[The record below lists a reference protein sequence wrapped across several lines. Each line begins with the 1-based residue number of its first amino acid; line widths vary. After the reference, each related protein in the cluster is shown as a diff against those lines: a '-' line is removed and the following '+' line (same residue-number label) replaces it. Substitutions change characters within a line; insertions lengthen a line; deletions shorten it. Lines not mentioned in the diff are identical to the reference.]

1 MINISETKMDDVPQI
16 AEWIAADPWHSDDP
30 KWQNPENMVTGC
42 GLMSFCLEDESG
54 PLAYIQLLDDGDDAR
69 IAMQFA
75 PEEQVSKRRLILGL
89 VKVGIPTMQGLAEGF
104 GKKGL
109 VFETFSP
116 LLIGFAEKNGF
127 KRVGETNDYRFA
139 IEEQNDCV

>member
-1 MINISETKMDDVPQI
+1 MINISETTQDDIPQI
-16 AEWIAADPWHSDDP
+16 AEWIAADPWHSGDP
-30 KWQNPENMVTGC
+30 KWQHPENMITGC

-54 PLAYIQLLDDGDDAR
+54 PLAYVQLLDYGNDAR

-75 PEEQVSKRRLILGL
+75 PEEQVNKRRLILGL
-89 VKVGIPTMQGLAEGF
+89 IKVGIPVMLGLAEGF
-104 GKKGL
+104 EKKGL

-127 KRVGETNDYRFA
+127 RRVGETDDYRFA
-139 IEEQNDCV
+139 IEGQSNV

>member
-1 MINISETKMDDVPQI
+1 MINISETTKDDIPQI
-16 AEWIAADPWHSDDP
+16 EEWIAADPWHSDDP
-30 KWQNPENMVTGC
+30 KWQNPENMITGC
-42 GLMSFCLEDESG
+42 GLISFCLEDKSG

-75 PEEQVSKRRLILGL
+75 PEDQVSKRRLILGL
-89 VKVGIPTMQGLAEGF
+89 IKVGIPVMKGLAEGF
-104 GKKGL
+104 EKKGL

-127 KRVGETNDYRFA
+127 KRVDETDDYRFA
-139 IEEQNDCV
+139 IEGQNDV

>member
-1 MINISETKMDDVPQI
+1 MINISEIIQDDVPQI
-16 AEWIAADPWHSDDP
+16 AEWIAADSWHSRDP
-30 KWQNPENMVTGC
+30 KWQNPEYMITGC

-54 PLAYIQLLDDGDDAR
+54 PLAYIQLLDDEDDAR

-75 PEEQVSKRRLILGL
+75 PEEVVNKRRLILGL
-89 VKVGIPTMQGLAEGF
+89 IKVGIPVMKGMAEGF

-116 LLIGFAEKNGF
+116 SLIGFAENNGF
-127 KRVGETNDYRFA
+127 QRVGETDDYRFA
-139 IEEQNDCV
+139 IEGQNDV

>member
-1 MINISETKMDDVPQI
+1 MVNISETTQDDISQI

-30 KWQNPENMVTGC
+30 KWQNPENMITGH
-42 GLMSFCLEDESG
+42 GLFSFCLEDKSG
-54 PLAYIQLLDDGDDAR
+54 PLAYVQLLDDGDNAR

-75 PEEQVSKRRLILGL
+75 PDEIVSKRRLIVGL
-89 VKVGIPTMQGLAEGF
+89 IQVGIPVMKGLAEGF

-127 KRVGETNDYRFA
+127 KRVDETDDYRLA
-139 IEEQNDCV
+139 IEEQTHV